1 MYGAGTSKTRM
12 SCLYALADILDA
24 APNAFHHVKLIKNR
38 KMTRLDANLKAV
50 LEIGRYAS
58 ETPGHGDAAAEKFSI
73 ARSTAYELEAEYK
86 RYRRADKKG
95 KPFKLIKR
103 PSKVPTKRRGRA
115 GIKPTA
121 IAEQGI
127 QSRNWLRSISEKCG
141 KPKLTKERNHYHHPK
156 PRNGKLRRA
165 ARA

>member
-1 MYGAGTSKTRM
+1 MKKWAMSASDPDFRALLALHRGEVRPAAKYLRGWLKRIQKSEPYAPM

-24 APNAFHHVKLIKNR
+24 APNAFHHVKLITNR

-58 ETPGHGDAAAEKFSI
+58 ETPRHGDAAAEKFSI

-86 RYRRADKKG
+86 RYQRADEKG

-115 GIKPTA
+115 GIKPIA
-121 IAEQGI
+121 IAE
-127 QSRNWLRSISEKCG
+127 
-141 KPKLTKERNHYHHPK
+141 
-156 PRNGKLRRA
+156 
-165 ARA
+165 